1 MSKNQY
7 ILFLLLVCAFGN
19 SQQNKLSN
27 SLSKKQTD
35 LILKKAK
42 DYPNQTQLSI
52 GIIKNEVINYY
63 GIKLE
68 NDSIYNID
76 NYKSVFEIGSI
87 TKVFT
92 ATLLANFALD
102 KKLNLDD
109 EINSY
114 INVKLNNGTAL
125 SFKQLANHTSGLPRL
140 PSNLN
145 LVIANPENPY
155 QEYTN
160 KKLELYMSNHLELT
174 NNPGESYEY
183 SNLGSGIL
191 GYVLCTIENSSY
203 ENLLHRYI
211 FSKYDMINSTTIRES
226 VEGFIIKGFDESG
239 NKVPNWDLSALA
251 GAGAMLSSVED
262 LSKFAV
268 AQFDNT
274 NKELKLTRTKTF
286 TINTISD
293 YGLGWEI
300 INRKSGNIWN
310 KHNGGTGGY
319 SSSIIIDS
327 TNKNAIIILSNV
339 STYSNKS
346 LIIND
351 LSFELMKTLNTN

>member
-1 MSKNQY
+1 MRKYQY
-7 ILFLLLVCAFGN
+7 ILFLFLLCACGN
-19 SQQNKLSN
+19 SQENTLSN
-27 SLSKKQTD
+27 SLAKKQTD

-42 DYPNQTQLSI
+42 DFPNQTELSI
-52 GIIKNEVINYY
+52 GIIKNGAINYD
-63 GIKLE
+63 GVKLE
-68 NDSIYNID
+68 NESIFNVD

-109 EINSY
+109 KINSY
-114 INVKLNNGTAL
+114 IHVKLNNGTEL

-145 LVIANPENPY
+145 LALANLKNPY
-155 QEYTN
+155 QKYTRE
-160 KKLELYMSNHLELT
+160 KLESYLSNHLELV
-174 NNPGESYEY
+174 NISGEHYEY
-183 SNLGSGIL
+183 SNLGCGLL
-191 GYVLCTIENSSY
+191 GYVLCNIENSSY
-203 ENLLHRYI
+203 ENILYKYI
-211 FSKYDMINSTTIRES
+211 LSKYNMTNSTTKREN
-226 VEGFIIKGFDESG
+226 VEGLIIKGLDESG
-239 NKVPNWDLSALA
+239 NKVPNWDLSVLA
-251 GAGAMLSSVED
+251 GSGAMLSTVED
-262 LSKFAV
+262 LSKFAL

-293 YGLGWEI
+293 CGLGWEI
-300 INRKSGNIWN
+300 INRKSGDIWY

-319 SSSIIIDS
+319 SSSLIIDS
-327 TNKNAIIILSNV
+327 TNKNGIIILSNV

-346 LIIND
+346 RIIND
-351 LSFELMKTLNTN
+351 LSFELMKTLDNN

>member
-1 MSKNQY
+1 MNKYQY
-7 ILFLLLVCAFGN
+7 ILFLFLICACGN
-19 SQQNKLSN
+19 SQENTPSN
-27 SLSKKQTD
+27 SLAKKRTD
-35 LILKKAK
+35 LILEKAK
-42 DYPNQTQLSI
+42 DFPNQTQLSI
-52 GIIKNEVINYY
+52 GIIKNGVINYY
-63 GIKLE
+63 GVKLE
-68 NDSIYNID
+68 NESVFNVD

-109 EINSY
+109 KINSY
-114 INVKLNNGTAL
+114 INVKLNNGTEL

-145 LVIANPENPY
+145 LALANPENPY

-160 KKLELYMSNHLELT
+160 KKLELYMASHLELT
-174 NNPGESYEY
+174 NSSGESYEY

-191 GYVLCTIENSSY
+191 GYVLCNIENSSY
-203 ENLLHRYI
+203 ENILWKYI
-211 FSKYDMINSTTIRES
+211 LSKYNMTNSTTIREN
-226 VEGFIIKGFDESG
+226 VEGLIIKGLDEFG
-239 NKVPNWDLSALA
+239 NKVPNWDLCALA
-251 GAGAMLSSVED
+251 GAGAMLSTVED

-286 TINTISD
+286 TINAISD

-300 INRKSGNIWN
+300 INRKSGDIWN

-319 SSSIIIDS
+319 SSSIIID
-327 TNKNAIIILSNV
+327 TANKNGIIILSNV

-346 LIIND
+346 RIIDD
-351 LSFELMKTLNTN
+351 LSFELMKTLINN

>member
-1 MSKNQY
+1 MSKYQY
-7 ILFLLLVCAFGN
+7 ILFLFFMCAYGN
-19 SQQNKLSN
+19 SQEKIPSN
-27 SLSKKQTD
+27 SLAKKQTD

-42 DYPNQTQLSI
+42 DFPNQTQLSV
-52 GIIKNEVINYY
+52 GIIKNGVINYY
-63 GIKLE
+63 GVKLE
-68 NDSIYNID
+68 NDSIFNVD

-92 ATLLANFALD
+92 ATILANFTLD

-109 EINSY
+109 KINSH
-114 INVKLNNGTAL
+114 INVKLNNGTEI

-145 LVIANPENPY
+145 LALVNPENPY
-155 QEYTN
+155 QEYNEEKLKSYLRN
-160 KKLELYMSNHLELT
+160 KLKLSNTSGTH
-174 NNPGESYEY
+174 YDY
-183 SNLGSGIL
+183 SNLGVGLL
-191 GYVLCTIENSSY
+191 GYVLSKIDNTSY
-203 ENLLHRYI
+203 EDLLKQYI
-211 FSKYDMINSTTIRES
+211 FSKYKMLSSTTKREN
-226 VEGFIIKGFDESG
+226 VEKLLIKGLDQSG
-239 NKVPNWDLSALA
+239 NKVPNWDLSVLV
-251 GAGAMLSSVED
+251 GAGAMLSTVED

-286 TINTISD
+286 AINAISD

-300 INRKSGNIWN
+300 INRKSGNIWH

-319 SSSIIIDS
+319 SSSIIIDT
-327 TNKNAIIILSNV
+327 TNKNGIIILSNV

-346 LIIND
+346 PIINN
-351 LSFELMKTLNTN
+351 LSFELMKTLNNN